1 MFKIRK
7 KPSPEQSG
15 GGFLQC
21 MDGNG
26 REKGLAYL
34 AGLRYSVDKTDIVRQ
49 MISVEQALKG
59 CVQTGVERGE
69 GSHMTKQE
77 FLDTLRR
84 ALARELSES
93 EVADNINYYWNYIEE
108 QIASGK
114 SEEEVLLELG
124 DPRLIARTI
133 LEVDQKKEEEA
144 EEGAAR
150 FFRESGYT
158 DEEGYQSDESE
169 RGDFFGTDEFGR
181 GSIQMH
187 RMTVTDW
194 IKVALVIIV
203 ILMILGGI
211 FHILWRLL
219 PVLLIVLA
227 VMWIYRKL
235 TGRD

>member
-1 MFKIRK
+1 
-7 KPSPEQSG
+7 
-15 GGFLQC
+15 
-21 MDGNG
+21 
-26 REKGLAYL
+26 
-34 AGLRYSVDKTDIVRQ
+34 
-49 MISVEQALKG
+49 
-59 CVQTGVERGE
+59 
-69 GSHMTKQE
+69 MTKQE